1 MWKQIK
7 DYDYEVSLNGE
18 VRRISNKQVKKPY
31 LIHNGYWAVQLNING
46 KRKGY
51 LIHRLIAENFLP
63 NPDNKPFVNHID
75 SDRTNNSLN
84 NLEWCTHQENVIH
97 SYKQGFSSNLGS
109 KNGFSKLNEELV
121 KEIRK
126 RHSLGETNKQIATD
140 IGVSENCIQQVT
152 KRINWKHLE

>member
-7 DYDYEVSLNGE
+7 NYDYEINSEGI
-18 VRRISNKQVKKPY
+18 VRRISTQQIKKPY
-31 LIHNGYWAVQLNING
+31 IIHNGYLAVQLNIEG

-51 LIHRLIAENFLP
+51 LIHRLIAEYFIP
-63 NPDNKPFVNHID
+63 NPKNKPFINHID
-75 SDRTNNSLN
+75 SNRLNNVLS

-97 SYKQGFSSNLGS
+97 SYKQGFSSNTGS

-126 RHSLGETNKQIATD
+126 RHSLGETNKQIAKN

-152 KRINWKHLE
+152 KRINWKHVE